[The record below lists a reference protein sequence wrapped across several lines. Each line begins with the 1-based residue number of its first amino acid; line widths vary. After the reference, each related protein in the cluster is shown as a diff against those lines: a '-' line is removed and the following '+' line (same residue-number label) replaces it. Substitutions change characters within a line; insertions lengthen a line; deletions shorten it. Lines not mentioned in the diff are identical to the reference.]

1 MRNIENGRNEE
12 HQKEWKTA
20 EINKKMELNR
30 KKEECQIEWKT
41 AGGVKKMRENGN
53 LGNNKRKRKN

>member
-1 MRNIENGRNEE
+1 MENSGSKNRRNEREWKTEERMRKIENGRNEE

-30 KKEECQIEWKT
+30 KKEEC
-41 AGGVKKMRENGN
+41 
-53 LGNNKRKRKN
+53 